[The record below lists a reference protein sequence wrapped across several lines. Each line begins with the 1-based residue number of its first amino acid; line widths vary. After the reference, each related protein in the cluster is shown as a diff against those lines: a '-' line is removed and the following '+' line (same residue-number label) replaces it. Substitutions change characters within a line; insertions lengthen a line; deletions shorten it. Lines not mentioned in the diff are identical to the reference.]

1 VTSEEVQGSETQ
13 IRPPSGSSAS
23 IDDDWQ
29 DADLVQSF
37 SPVAAKSD
45 PMSFLGPSATIGAPD
60 WDAWETPRGPTPQ
73 PSGVSKGSSTA
84 LNDTFFDAFEKATIT
99 QQRMPSP
106 PIIDLREM
114 ERKLER
120 RKAAGQGLQPSDL
133 DFFES
138 FEKKP
143 AQTMMSSREKA
154 EGNASLKGTQLESM
168 KEAQTSPMNIFTP
181 NGRQNAAVDYFG
193 SNQDLMMNS
202 PEDERPKNGKHAS
215 SHSRSDSWSGAAG
228 QWAGTFRKTLGTLR
242 GQAAELAQHLP
253 SSKDFIVP
261 EGELDEDS
269 DEGEKRAESPLPEQG
284 VMRTPSRRIAKASD
298 HSQSSPFGT
307 SSGSGTAASPPVPF
321 LGRNGSVRAPPISG
335 APGFNP
341 NPVHNWNTG
350 SWSLSSSD
358 EMQRNKKP
366 IPVELRGRRDETQD
380 VMSKELAAHLTAH
393 LPKRLQLGKSW
404 KLLYSSDQHGISLGT
419 LYAKVQSGLDL
430 GKGGLRGDAV
440 GLQEAEGW
448 LRGASQAT
456 QEAVTGI
463 RRFGGGLNM
472 SEAGLIVAVRDSDD
486 QVFGAYV
493 NERLRAQSSY
503 YGNGEW

>member
-1 VTSEEVQGSETQ
+1 MKA
-13 IRPPSGSSAS
+13 RSGSTAS

-37 SPVAAKSD
+37 SPVAAKND
-45 PMSFLGPSATIGAPD
+45 PVSFSGPSATLNAPD

-73 PSGVSKGSSTA
+73 PIGISKGASST
-84 LNDTFFDAFEKATIT
+84 LDDTFFDAFEKATIS
-99 QQRMPSP
+99 QQRIPSP

-114 ERKLER
+114 EKKLER
-120 RKAAGQGLQPSDL
+120 TKAAQQGLQPSDL

-143 AQTMMSSREKA
+143 AQVMMSSREKA
-154 EGNASLKGTQLESM
+154 EGNASLKGIQLESM
-168 KEAQTSPMNIFTP
+168 KEAQTSPMNIITP
-181 NGRQNAAVDYFG
+181 NGRQRADADYFG

-202 PEDERPKNGKHAS
+202 PEEDARPKNGKHS
-215 SHSRSDSWSGAAG
+215 TSHSRSDSWSEAAG

-261 EGELDEDS
+261 EGELEEES
-269 DEGEKRAESPLPEQG
+269 EEVERRAESSIPDQG
-284 VMRTPSRRIAKASD
+284 VTRTPSRRIAKASD

-307 SSGSGTAASPPVPF
+307 SSGSGPAASPPVPF

-350 SWSLSSSD
+350 SWSLTSSE
-358 EMQRNKKP
+358 EMQRNKRP
-366 IPVELRGRRDETQD
+366 IPVELKGRRDETQD

-419 LYAKVQSGLDL
+419 LYAKVQSGLEL
-430 GKGGLRGDAV
+430 GKGGQRGEAT
-440 GLQEAEGW
+440 GLQDAEGW

-472 SEAGLIVAVRDSDD
+472 SEAGLVVAIRDSDD
-486 QVFGAYV
+486 KIFGAYV